1 MILLLQSLLISPNGG
16 MEGDIGPKGQDNHLK
31 LSRDVSIERSH
42 LDHLRQVPH
51 VTEEGTGLLHS
62 HSKAAGTLSHLW
74 LQGECSLSPPLPSFR
89 GKVRSHERGSGF
101 EKASSTEMERREGFL
116 V

>member
-31 LSRDVSIERSH
+31 LSRDVSIERGH

-51 VTEEGTGLLHS
+51 VTEEGRGFHTHT
-62 HSKAAGTLSHLW
+62 ARPQELSATSGSRVSVLY
-74 LQGECSLSPPLPSFR
+74 CPRCPLSE
-89 GKVRSHERGSGF
+89 GKYGPTKGAQDL
-101 EKASSTEMERREGFL
+101 KG
-116 V
+116 